1 MGNSSSTSTSKQTK
15 EALLNFDHGEVE
27 ALKKNY
33 QRLASSTAPKGLIS
47 VEALSTELHIS
58 EWLAANLMRALQD
71 AANPTLGPSKRA
83 ESVIGFE
90 RFVVSLTL
98 CCSSTQS
105 DRRDFALLA
114 LSGDGGSVS
123 KETVRAILEETI
135 KKTLPHDTPKR
146 PALLQDVL
154 DDAVKASF
162 ERQGGG
168 ESMSS
173 EQVAAWFQED
183 QGTAEFI
190 SLLMRSHFL
199 RDYQGAADMTRKLP
213 LLSHRSQMLQPRHMY
228 QLGAHLPSRCAERPW
243 KKLFSMTKHGQSFS
257 SFMNRILFRGPT
269 VVLVRDEAGHVFG
282 FFASH
287 SWHKANKFYGDMA
300 SFVFSIVPTFKI
312 FRSSNVNNNFQ
323 WLSTSLT
330 SCNNGLG
337 VGGQKDHWGI
347 HLSMG
352 LEEGTCR
359 APCSTFE
366 KFPCLSAL
374 PQFKVDH
381 VEAWGC
387 IPDYEPDEAELE
399 EAGLEKKPI
408 KNWEQME
415 ARDRINSKASSGK
428 GSRSRMESYGT
439 AGSGGGSRDL
449 ESRVVLEATGL
460 GDGGRADNVRAADEQ
475 LTHERK

>member
-162 ERQGGG
+162 ERVRALIPKLSVEKVRERCSATFPSKILQAHRESHTLQIGPSMRCEQSWIGRGRLETAPASYAGVLNLRRAQQGGG

-199 RDYQGAADMTRKLP
+199 RDYQGTVPCLFLYAPGSLQHSTSTIKRGYIRSFPAGSSALCTIGVVHFARHPWRASSPQTEPWVVQQLSAAPESRRP
-213 LLSHRSQMLQPRHMY
+213 LRLHP
-228 QLGAHLPSRCAERPW
+228 RPW
-243 KKLFSMTKHGQSFS
+243 PRLK
-257 SFMNRILFRGPT
+257 
-269 VVLVRDEAGHVFG
+269 
-282 FFASH
+282 
-287 SWHKANKFYGDMA
+287 
-300 SFVFSIVPTFKI
+300 
-312 FRSSNVNNNFQ
+312 
-323 WLSTSLT
+323 SL
-330 SCNNGLG
+330 
-337 VGGQKDHWGI
+337 
-347 HLSMG
+347 
-352 LEEGTCR
+352 
-359 APCSTFE
+359 
-366 KFPCLSAL
+366 AL
-374 PQFKVDH
+374 TKVDRCPH
-381 VEAWGC
+381 LRPRCIDCSDHGGSLAAVEAL
-387 IPDYEPDEAELE
+387 AL
-399 EAGLEKKPI
+399 KV
-408 KNWEQME
+408 NW
-415 ARDRINSKASSGK
+415 
-428 GSRSRMESYGT
+428 
-439 AGSGGGSRDL
+439 L
-449 ESRVVLEATGL
+449 P
-460 GDGGRADNVRAADEQ
+460 
-475 LTHERK
+475 